1 MIDIK
6 NFKYE
11 DDDIIS
17 DAIITSYLNN
27 EASEEFIE
35 KYINDLKF
43 QRYIK
48 KNCLIKKINKDYLN
62 RLYNDYHSEDDED
75 VVEEYNYI
83 TSVNPTRWI

>member
-35 KYINDLKF
+35 KYINDQKF
-43 QRYIK
+43 QNYIK
-48 KNCLIKKINKDYLN
+48 KNCLIKKNK
-62 RLYNDYHSEDDED
+62 
-75 VVEEYNYI
+75 
-83 TSVNPTRWI
+83 